1 MKRFIAFLLLVLLA
15 MPSAFAQEAAPSIQI
30 PSVLTR
36 EIPLQ
41 GRQADGSF
49 PDNPVVPGISS
60 TTGLPT
66 SNAKYLPVLSQID
79 NNLGALPQWGLD
91 AADIMY
97 ELPVSGSGWTRLTA
111 LFADRLPA
119 EAGPVRSARLMHADL
134 REEWDA
140 LLLHYGEQT
149 TAGSNFREAIRN
161 YGVPAKGLEMDG
173 IGNKYKALFPR
184 TKYHAAPH
192 NVSAHVSELAALV
205 SAYEFRQRPF
215 LFADGTA
222 YAGPDA
228 FRVSI
233 IHKQNKSTASSFLYD
248 VNRKVYL
255 RFTAKGLYT
264 DLLAPTAELTYANVI
279 VQRTRLTFN
288 NRSSNPLLPDVVGGG
303 AADIFIGGKYIAGAW
318 ARATA
323 QSRTV
328 FFDQNGKELVLQPG
342 RSWIV
347 ITDENTEVSYESAYD
362 ADTAAYYAAMGSLP
376 RYKALNI
383 GDSGDEVR
391 ALKQRLYEQGFTK
404 SSQFNNRYQDT
415 TVEMVKRFEESKG
428 LPVDGIADSLMLA
441 MLFEGAAP
449 DMTTQ
454 SADAGTGDDS
464 FKVDDTAEE
473 PAVEEPAEEV
483 AAEEPVAEESV
494 AEQPA
499 VEQPVAEEP
508 QAEEPVAE
516 EPVAEE
522 PAAEEPAAEEPA
534 AEEPVAEEPVAEEP
548 AAEEPVAEE
557 PAAEEPAAE
566 EPVTVEP
573 EIAVVRTANK
583 GALNMRA
590 TAERNG
596 KIVGRIPNGTQVD
609 VLERGEEWT
618 KVRHEDKEGYVMT
631 SFLAEADPATDALY
645 RSLTIGDK
653 GPDVLKMKER
663 FYKLG
668 YFRGNSFNDVFQANT
683 AETVKRFEK
692 RNGLPVD
699 GVADVEML
707 TLLFSKDAKRP

>member
-1 MKRFIAFLLLVLLA
+1 MKRFIALLLLVLLVA
-15 MPSAFAQEAAPSIQI
+15 PAAIAQEAVPPVQI
-30 PSVLTR
+30 PSVLSR
-36 EIPLQ
+36 DIPLQ
-41 GRQADGSF
+41 GRQADGGF
-49 PDNPVVPGISS
+49 PDNPVIPGVSS

-66 SNAKYLPVLSQID
+66 SNAKYLPVLCQID

-97 ELPVSGSGWTRLTA
+97 ELPISGAGWTRLTA
-111 LFADRLPA
+111 LFADRLPQ

-149 TAGSNFREAIRN
+149 TAGSNFREGIRK

-192 NVSAHVSELAALV
+192 NVSAHVSELAAQV

-215 LFADGTA
+215 LFADGPA
-222 YAGPDA
+222 HAGPDA
-228 FRVSI
+228 YRFSI
-233 IHKQNKSTASSFLYD
+233 VHKQNMSTASSFLYD
-248 VNRKVYL
+248 MNRKVYV
-255 RFTAKGLYT
+255 RYTAKGLYT
-264 DLLAPTAELTYANVI
+264 DLLAPAAELTYANVI
-279 VQRTRLTFN
+279 VQRTKLTFN
-288 NRSSNPLLPDVVGGG
+288 NRSSNPLLPDVIGTG

-347 ITDENTEVSYESAYD
+347 ITDENTEVTYESAYD

-391 ALKQRLYEQGFTK
+391 ALKQRLYELGFSK
-404 SSQFNNRYQDT
+404 SAQFNSRYQDT
-415 TVEMVKRFEESKG
+415 TAEMVKRFEESKS

-441 MLFEGAAP
+441 LLFEGVEPAVIPLPASEP
-449 DMTTQ
+449 
-454 SADAGTGDDS
+454 AGDGS
-464 FKVDDTAEE
+464 FKVEE
-473 PAVEEPAEEV
+473 A
-483 AAEEPVAEESV
+483 
-494 AEQPA
+494 
-499 VEQPVAEEP
+499 
-508 QAEEPVAE
+508 
-516 EPVAEE
+516 AEE

-534 AEEPVAEEPVAEEP
+534 AAEPVAEEP
-548 AAEEPVAEE
+548 AAEEPSATE
-557 PAAEEPAAE
+557 PASLEAEVA
-566 EPVTVEP
+566 
-573 EIAVVRTANK
+573 IVRTANR

-590 TAERNG
+590 TADKMG
-596 KIVGRIPNGTQVD
+596 KIVGRIPNGTRVD
-609 VLERGEEWT
+609 VLEKGEEWT
-618 KVRHEDKEGYVMT
+618 KIRFEDVEGYVMS
-631 SFLAEADPATDALY
+631 SFLVAPDPAMDATY

-653 GPDVLKMKER
+653 GPDVLKLKER

-668 YFRGNSFNDVFQANT
+668 YFRGNSFNDVFQVNT

-699 GVADVEML
+699 GVADVEMQ
-707 TLLFSKDAKRP
+707 TLLFSREAKRP

>member
-1 MKRFIAFLLLVLLA
+1 MLLVLLA
-15 MPSAFAQEAAPSIQI
+15 IPAAYAQEAAPSIQI

-49 PDNPVVPGISS
+49 PDNPVIPGVSS

-66 SNAKYLPVLSQID
+66 TNAKYLPVLSQID

-97 ELPVSGSGWTRLTA
+97 ELPISGAGWTRLTA

-149 TAGSNFREAIRN
+149 TAGSNFREAIRK

-233 IHKQNKSTASSFLYD
+233 MHKQNKSTASSFLYD

-288 NRSSNPLLPDVVGGG
+288 NRSSNPLLPDVVGSG

-328 FFDQNGKELVLQPG
+328 FFDQSGKELVLQPG

-391 ALKQRLYEQGFTK
+391 ALKQRLYELGFSK
-404 SSQFNNRYQDT
+404 SSQFNSRYQDT
-415 TVEMVKRFEESKG
+415 TAEMVKRFEESKG
-428 LPVDGIADSLMLA
+428 LTVDGVADSLMLA
-441 MLFEGAAP
+441 LLFEGMEPAVTP
-449 DMTTQ
+449 Q
-454 SADAGTGDDS
+454 SAPAPSGDES
-464 FKVDDTAEE
+464 FKVVETAEE
-473 PAVEEPAEEV
+473 PA
-483 AAEEPVAEESV
+483 
-494 AEQPA
+494 
-499 VEQPVAEEP
+499 
-508 QAEEPVAE
+508 
-516 EPVAEE
+516 AEE

-548 AAEEPVAEE
+548 VTEEPAAEEPAAEEPVAEE

-566 EPVTVEP
+566 EPVAEEPVAEEP
-573 EIAVVRTANK
+573 EMAVVRTANK
-583 GALNMRA
+583 GALNMRE
-590 TAERNG
+590 TAEKNG
-596 KIVGRIPNGTQVD
+596 KIVDRIPNGTRVE
-609 VLERGEEWT
+609 VLEKDGEWT
-618 KVRHEDKEGYVMT
+618 KVRYEDAEGYVMS
-631 SFLAEADPATDALY
+631 SFLAEAEPVSDVTY

-653 GPDVLKMKER
+653 GPDVLKIKER
-663 FYKLG
+663 FYQLG

-692 RNGLPVD
+692 RNGLTVD
-699 GVADVEML
+699 GVADVEMQ
-707 TLLFSKDAKRP
+707 TLLFSRDAKRP